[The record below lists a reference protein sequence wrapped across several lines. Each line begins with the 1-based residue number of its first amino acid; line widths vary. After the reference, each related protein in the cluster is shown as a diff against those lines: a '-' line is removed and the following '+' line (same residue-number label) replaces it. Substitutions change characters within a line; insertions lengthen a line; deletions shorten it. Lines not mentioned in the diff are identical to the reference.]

1 MTTTPTAP
9 GWYDDPAGR
18 RRWWDGQRWGAYA
31 PWDDSGAAAPASARP
46 PARLDSRLL
55 RDPTAPAGSPT
66 PTIVHHVVHA
76 PAKEL
81 SVAYLL
87 LFFLGTCGAHRFYLG
102 RNGSA
107 IGMLSLTVIGI
118 VTAMVLVGFVLLA
131 AVAVWWFVDIF
142 RTPGM
147 VREENR
153 RALMATGP
161 AGYYRGW
168 PAA

>member
-1 MTTTPTAP
+1 MPTAP

-31 PWDDSGAAAPASARP
+31 PWDDRRAAAQASARMP
-46 PARLDSRLL
+46 VRLDARLLH
-55 RDPTAPAGSPT
+55 DPTAATRAPAHT
-66 PTIVHHVVHA
+66 VVHHVVHA

-87 LFFLGTCGAHRFYLG
+87 LFFLGTFGAHRFYLG
-102 RNGSA
+102 RNGTA
-107 IGMLSLTVIGI
+107 IAMLSLTVVGV
-118 VTAMVLVGFVLLA
+118 VTTMVLVGFLLLV

-142 RTPGM
+142 LTPGI
-147 VREENR
+147 VREENH
-153 RALMATGP
+153 RALAGP